1 MVLINKSLKN
11 RIFYTAEGNL
21 KFNIHG
27 IADRQLSK
35 HYEQEI
41 VKGMHGFA
49 IQKNANKKVAKPA
62 TKSSKKEPAKTTI
75 ITTNITTKSPDSKYL
90 IQ

>member
-11 RIFYTAEGNL
+11 RVFYTAEGNL
-21 KFNIHG
+21 KFNVYG
-27 IADRQLSK
+27 IADRQLSE

-41 VKGMHGFA
+41 VKGMHGFT
-49 IQKNANKKVAKPA
+49 IQKKANKKVDKKA
-62 TKSSKKEPAKTTI
+62 TKSPKKKPAKTTI
-75 ITTNITTKSPDSKYL
+75 ITTKSPDSKYL

>member
-21 KFNIHG
+21 KFNIYG

-49 IQKNANKKVAKPA
+49 IQKNTNKKVDKKA

-75 ITTNITTKSPDSKYL
+75 TTKSPDSKYL

>member
-21 KFNIHG
+21 KFNVYG
-27 IADRQLSK
+27 IADRQLSE

-41 VKGMHGFA
+41 VKGMHGFT
-49 IQKNANKKVAKPA
+49 IQKKANKKVDKKA
-62 TKSSKKEPAKTTI
+62 TKSPKKKPAKTTI
-75 ITTNITTKSPDSKYL
+75 ITTKSPDSKYL

>member
-21 KFNIHG
+21 KFNVYG
-27 IADRQLSK
+27 IADRQLSE

-41 VKGMHGFA
+41 VKGMHGFT
-49 IQKNANKKVAKPA
+49 IQKKANKKVDKKADKKA
-62 TKSSKKEPAKTTI
+62 TKSPKKKPAKTTI
-75 ITTNITTKSPDSKYL
+75 ITTKSPDSKYL

>member
-35 HYEQEI
+35 HYEYGLYLEDPDGLTCDNAIFTDDEFSALIKHIKTLPDGEWQAKVAEHGKTL
-41 VKGMHGFA
+41 VKG
-49 IQKNANKKVAKPA
+49 
-62 TKSSKKEPAKTTI
+62 E
-75 ITTNITTKSPDSKYL
+75 
-90 IQ
+90 